1 MKLSKLGFVLLK
13 DKRIKEAVCQACDI
27 KINALYYWIK
37 QNDIRLT
44 AMPVLDAISRV
55 GGVTIEQL
63 IEADCK
69 DTATA
74 A

>member
-13 DKRIKEAVCQACDI
+13 DKRIKEAVCLACDI

-37 QNDIRLT
+37 NEDIRLT
-44 AMPVLDAISRV
+44 AMPVLDAISRT

-63 IEADCK
+63 IEVESK
-69 DTATA
+69 DIIA

>member
-44 AMPVLDAISRV
+44 AMPVLDVISRV

-63 IEADCK
+63 IEVESK
-69 DTATA
+69 DTIA